1 MVRRWDNGWGKFRQ
15 KRERKNELPESD
27 MKRAVRKVEC
37 FNDWTW
43 RLESPYDFCESS
55 LGK

>member
-15 KRERKNELPESD
+15 KSERKNELPESD